1 MNCHSRALPV
11 ILSTLVLSH
20 ASLAAPKPV
29 GGGYIDTRARDQ
41 EMRFQAVGL
50 TIPPVPPNG
59 GLCVIETGGHV
70 APPVGQT
77 GEFGRYRLYEIQ
89 TWTVAPSP
97 AQVGQVP
104 LSYNVAW
111 NSIGNGFRHEDNGVG
126 TVDDWKF
133 AISAHSDT
141 TLSARK
147 DLMGSW
153 LVQMAPASMLNGVS
167 VTQQQTVSGRSN
179 APGTS
184 MSPDYAVGFPGMTVA
199 PKPGSQ
205 PNAPVAG
212 SQRASWQVPQQIR
225 WGYPMPGYATG
236 SINCTWN
243 VSVGP

>member
-11 ILSTLVLSH
+11 VLTLVVSH

-29 GGGYIDTRARDQ
+29 GPGFVDTRARDQ
-41 EMRFQAVGL
+41 QMRFQAVGL

-59 GLCVIETGGHV
+59 GRCVIETSGHV
-70 APPVGQT
+70 APAAAQAGASGT
-77 GEFGRYRLYEIQ
+77 YRLYEIQ
-89 TWTVAPSP
+89 TWVVSQTPT
-97 AQVGQVP
+97 QGGQVP
-104 LSYNVAW
+104 LSYAVTW

-133 AISAHSDT
+133 AISAHNDT
-141 TLSARK
+141 ILTARK
-147 DLMGSW
+147 NLAGGW

-167 VTQQQTVSGRSN
+167 VTQQQTVSGRAN

-184 MSPDYAVGFPGMTVA
+184 MSADYAVGYPGMTA
-199 PKPGSQ
+199 TPMPGSQ
-205 PNAPVAG
+205 PNAPVVA
-212 SQRASWQVPQQIR
+212 SQSASWQVPQQIR

-236 SINCTWN
+236 AINCTWN